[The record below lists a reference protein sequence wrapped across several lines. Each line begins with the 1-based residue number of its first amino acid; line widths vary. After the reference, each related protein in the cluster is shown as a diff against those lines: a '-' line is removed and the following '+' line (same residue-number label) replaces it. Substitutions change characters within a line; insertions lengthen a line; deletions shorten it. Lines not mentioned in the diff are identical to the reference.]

1 MIWEFKSKSIVMLC
15 KMVEDNRE
23 TCYPYW
29 PTMEGEAVKYG
40 KVVVTM
46 QSTAGYDDFSVRKF
60 NVQEDKVLIPLCVLL
75 MKIT

>member
-1 MIWEFKSKSIVMLC
+1 MMLC

-46 QSTAGYDDFSVRKF
+46 QSTAGYDDFSMRKF
-60 NVQEDKVLIPLCVLL
+60 NVQEDKVIIPFMCSAHENYLIQW
-75 MKIT
+75 